1 MPYAAIAQLY
11 DGTTQY
17 ITYDQTDNNRLDRD
31 LIDTGAT
38 NVTIGSKVCYLYAS
52 SGNSMPYL
60 SSFNLG
66 TGCPLAIGSGALVGI
81 PGVINTGERVNQISR
96 GLVYDSSNITI
107 GSGCGM
113 VRGGNSASN
122 SASTITILGN
132 GYTKVHGGI
141 WANSITVQNGVL
153 ELRIGTRYGLSQILT
168 NNVNIPSSV
177 KSLKFDDT
185 SDLLSG
191 GSGLQDIRGNGSSVG
206 RTRTTTLGNPAFI
219 GYHTYYD
226 SDISSPNL
234 SNALV
239 IGDYAFSTS
248 FWGGG
253 KVQSV
258 SFGNNT
264 VMVGKAAFK
273 GNSGLTRVNCN
284 ALYVFEEAFMHC
296 SGITEATFD
305 VSDRTNRGSFI
316 GYDVLWAEY
325 KYPNYP
331 ALKRVTIKGYENVGR
346 IVHQVSQDG
355 FSMTIIG
362 NGYTRVGHTPTDDE
376 KGWYVT
382 IPQGT
387 RSVTIGSGV
396 TEVRLSIGGIAG
408 NPDKGYATS
417 IDIGEDVKII
427 NFPYAPSAA
436 SSSDRPCTADTVT
449 IRAINPPT
457 VARASSLIDDGIYYF
472 GYVGSIKV
480 PAASLNAYKT
490 AWPSLGDKITSI

>member
-17 ITYDQTDNNRLDRD
+17 ITYDQTDENRLDRD

-113 VRGGNSASN
+113 VRGGNRASN

-153 ELRIGTRYGLSQILT
+153 ELSIGTKYGSSQILT

-177 KSLKFDDT
+177 KSLRFDD
-185 SDLLSG
+185 SRDLLSG
-191 GSGLQDIRGNGSSVG
+191 GSGLQAIKTGGSLGFS
-206 RTRTTTLGNPAFI
+206 TRTTTLGNPAFI
-219 GYHTYYD
+219 GYDTYANCN
-226 SDISSPNL
+226 ISSPNL

-239 IGDYAFSTS
+239 IEEFAFTS
-248 FWGGG
+248 SFRGTG

-264 VMVGKAAFK
+264 VMVGDYAFA
-273 GNSGLTRVNCN
+273 NNTGLTRVNCN
-284 ALYVFEEAFMHC
+284 ALYVFPYAFNDC

-316 GYDVLWAEY
+316 SHDVLWAEY

-331 ALKRVTIKGYENVGR
+331 ALKRVTIKGYENVGD
-346 IVHQVSQDG
+346 ILHQVSQDG
-355 FSMTIIG
+355 FNMTIIG

-376 KGWYVT
+376 YGWYVI
-382 IPQGT
+382 IPYGT

-396 TEVRLSIGGIAG
+396 TEVRFSVSEIAG

-427 NFPYAPSAA
+427 NFGYMPGSA

-457 VARASSLIDDGIYYF
+457 VAKASSVIDEGIYYF

-490 AWPSLGDKITSI
+490 AWSGIADKITSI